1 MLENAVYSVI
11 TPEGFASII
20 FKDES
25 RAEEAANLMKMS
37 AQDLLENEI
46 IDGILPEY
54 GGATQEH
61 LDDIV
66 KDMSIVI
73 DNFIRSNYTS
83 SGESIINQKLQ
94 KFNKLY

>member
-1 MLENAVYSVI
+1 
-11 TPEGFASII
+11 
-20 FKDES
+20 
-25 RAEEAANLMKMS
+25 MKMS

-46 IDGILPEY
+46 IDGIIPEY